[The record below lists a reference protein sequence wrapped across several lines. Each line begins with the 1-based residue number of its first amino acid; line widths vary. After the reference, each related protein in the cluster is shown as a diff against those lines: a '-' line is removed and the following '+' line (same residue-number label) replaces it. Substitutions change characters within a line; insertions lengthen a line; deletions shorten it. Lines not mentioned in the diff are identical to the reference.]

1 MVLDKQAGRKQP
13 SMQKGTIIMW
23 NDLKGFG
30 FIRKENT
37 EEDFF
42 VHISNFKKGT
52 PRRPEVGDLVHFRPD
67 RNAEKPRVTFALI
80 DEVES
85 DASQPNKGFVLVPRE
100 RSWFVNL
107 LIFTPLLLSGF
118 LILLQ
123 RNPIPFFS
131 YWILS
136 LLTMILYG
144 TDKAHAA
151 THRWRVPE
159 IYLHILEVLG
169 GWPGGL
175 MAQNDFRHKTRKS
188 LYLYV
193 QRVIIFLHLAAWA
206 GYFYWL
212 YLQNKI

>member
-1 MVLDKQAGRKQP
+1 MAMDKNTIRKPP

-23 NDLKGFG
+23 NDSKGFG
-30 FIRKENT
+30 FIRSEKN

-52 PRRPEVGDLVHFRPD
+52 SRRPEIGDVVNFRPD
-67 RNAEKPRVTFALI
+67 KNAEKKRVSFALFEMTEQDI
-80 DEVES
+80 
-85 DASQPNKGFVLVPRE
+85 ATKGFELNPKE
-100 RSWFVNL
+100 RSWAVNL
-107 LIFTPLLLSGF
+107 LIFTPLLLSGY

-144 TDKAHAA
+144 ADKAHAA
-151 THRWRVPE
+151 THKWRIPE
-159 IYLHILEVLG
+159 IYLHILEIMG
-169 GWPGGL
+169 GWPGAL

-188 LYLYV
+188 AYLYIL
-193 QRVIIFLHLAAWA
+193 RAIITLHILAWI

-212 YLQNKI
+212 YAYTG